1 MTIYNNKKYN
11 CPMEMTMDL
20 IGGKWKVLILWHLSF
35 GVLRFNELKKKF
47 SNITQK
53 MLTQQL
59 RDLEVNG
66 LIYRKVYPQVPPKVE
81 YSLTEIGRSLVPILQ
96 EMNKWGTS
104 FKNSNNIDIGDNQ
117 S

>member
-1 MTIYNNKKYN
+1 MITFNDKKYN

-20 IGGKWKVLILWHLSF
+20 IGGKWKVLILWHLSS
-35 GVLRFNELKKKF
+35 GILRFNELKKIF
-47 SNITQK
+47 PDVTQK

-66 LIYRKVYPQVPPKVE
+66 LIFRKVYPQVPPKVE
-81 YSLTEIGRSLVPILQ
+81 YSLTGIGSSLVPVLQ

-104 FKNSNNIDIGDNQ
+104 FVNKNCICS
-117 S
+117 